1 MRVRRILFPV
11 DFSERAKAVAP
22 FVLSMAQRHE
32 AAVVLM
38 NVIQPPPPLYGGIN
52 MVYPETFD
60 FTEARE
66 AMVGHL
72 ARFGVTEFPKVDI
85 SGVVEIGDPASI
97 IIDYAHDNEMDL
109 ICLPT
114 HGYGTFRRALL
125 GSVTAKV
132 LHDAG
137 VPVWTSAHAPEQSHR
152 AHPQPRHVLVAIDPD
167 KNGRGTLDAAVD
179 VARESGAT
187 LDIVT
192 AVPEGLMPPGA
203 GDTELETL
211 LIDGTGEVLARLQA
225 EAGSEAGTVI
235 EIGRPAAV
243 VRGAALRKRADLVV
257 VGRSSSHGLLHDDSY
272 AIIREAPC
280 PVLSV

>member
-1 MRVRRILFPV
+1 
-11 DFSERAKAVAP
+11 
-22 FVLSMAQRHE
+22 
-32 AAVVLM
+32 
-38 NVIQPPPPLYGGIN
+38 
-52 MVYPETFD
+52 
-60 FTEARE
+60 
-66 AMVGHL
+66 MVGHL
-72 ARFGVTEFPKVDI
+72 ARFAAAEFPKVEI

-97 IIDYAHDNEMDL
+97 IIDYANDNEIDL

-152 AHPQPRHVLVAIDPD
+152 AHPQPRHVLAAIDPD
-167 KNGRGTLDAAVD
+167 KHARETLDAAMA
-179 VARESGAT
+179 VASDSGAS

-192 AVPEGLMPPGA
+192 AVPEGMMPPGA
-203 GDTELETL
+203 GDAELETL
-211 LIDGTGEVLARLQA
+211 LIDGTGEVLAQLQA

-235 EIGRPAAV
+235 EIGSPPKV

-257 VGRSSSHGLLHDDSY
+257 VGRGSSHRLLHDDNY